1 MVKRVTKPGTKI
13 AKKYGYIFLEY
24 APTATFLMNKFDNLE
39 EKKIYVFEYNYQFK
53 TFNVIVQKLTPN
65 TLKIHLLHHCIYMTK
80 ENNGF
85 TISIPEIYEKWRE
98 EISDFFIYILEVHYN
113 KIIYKNNDEIRI
125 REKAPFQ
132 IKIEVAKKTYC
143 LDPTT
148 EKVRMCY
155 IPEKVAKYGMEIG
168 IDNQDNR
175 FMITKINNK
184 DIIKIRKRIEKKK
197 NEPDIY
203 YRKAI
208 KTRTA
213 MYLFIKMFRN
223 KGILQ
228 MPIQVQPISIYS
240 RLRINNEEII
250 DYAFRFSFPYELKN
264 NTIHFNGIQTILV
277 DYDYDQVNQILFKF
291 QQKIIAGIGRTV
303 LCGIDPNN
311 RLWCNVLRGFMK
323 WWKIEDVYKNMF
335 ELDEKTK
342 IYEF

>member
-1 MVKRVTKPGTKI
+1 MVKRGSRI
-13 AKKYGYIFLEY
+13 AKKYGYIFLKY
-24 APTATFLMNKFDNLE
+24 YPTVMLLMNEFDNLE
-39 EKKIYVFEYNYQFK
+39 EKKIYVFDYNYRFK
-53 TFNVIVQKLTPN
+53 TFNAVVQKLTPN
-65 TLKIHLLHHCIYMTK
+65 TLKIHLLYHYIYMTK

-85 TISIPEIYEKWRE
+85 TISIPEIYEKWRK
-98 EISDFFIYILEVHYN
+98 EISDFFIYILDVHYN
-113 KIIYKNNDEIRI
+113 KIIYKNNDKIRI
-125 REKAPFQ
+125 RQKAPFQ

-148 EKVRMCY
+148 EKVRVCY
-155 IPEKVAKYGMEIG
+155 LPEKVAKYGMEIG
-168 IDNQDNR
+168 IDNKDNR

-184 DIIKIRKRIEKKK
+184 DIMKIRKRIEKKK

-203 YRKAI
+203 YRKAM

-213 MYLFIKMFRN
+213 MYLFIKTFRN

-240 RLRINNEEII
+240 GLRINNETIR
-250 DYAFRFSFPYELKN
+250 DYAFRFSFPYELRN
-264 NTIHFNGIQTILV
+264 NSVRFNGVETVLV
-277 DYDYDQVNQILFKF
+277 DYDYDQVNQILFKL
-291 QQKIIAGIGRTV
+291 QLKIMTGIERTV
-303 LCGIDPNN
+303 LCGIDQNN